1 MQIDLFCSGSKG
13 NSCLIQTKKA
23 KVLVDCGPTTKRYM
37 TNSLND
43 ANVKIE
49 DLDAVLITHSHSD
62 HIRQLAMFQSVPIY
76 TCCPLQVKN
85 SKRQEVPMDLHFIA
99 PPAQFS
105 IGDLV
110 IQAFPTSHDSGPSMG
125 FVFCHQNEKLVY
137 VTDTGYI
144 KADYFEML
152 SDADYYIFESN
163 HDLEML
169 QQTDRPYWLKSRIAC
184 DTGHLCNADSA
195 RLLSNFISSRTKH
208 IVLAHL
214 SQEANTPELALNTLF
229 DRFNA
234 CGINTS
240 KMKVEAAEQWQPIR
254 IGQLEKSKENLS
266 EQSETDRCTNLCFDK
281 LVVSRS

>member
-13 NSCLIQTKKA
+13 NSCLIQTA
-23 KVLVDCGPTTKRYM
+23 TTKVLVDCGPSTKRYM
-37 TNSLND
+37 ITSLKD
-43 ANVKIE
+43 VDVKVE

-62 HIRQLAMFQSVPIY
+62 HIRQLAMFQCVPIY

-85 SKRQEVPMDLHFIA
+85 SKREEVPLDLHMIT
-99 PPAQFS
+99 PPAQFG

-125 FVFCHQNEKLVY
+125 FVIYHENEKLVY

-144 KADYFEML
+144 KADYFDLL

-169 QQTDRPYWLKSRIAC
+169 QQTDRPYWLKARIAC

-195 RLLSNFISSRTKH
+195 RLLSHFISSRTKR

-214 SQEANTPELALNTLF
+214 SEEANTPELALETLYQ
-229 DRFNA
+229 RLQI
-234 CGINTS
+234 CGIDDQRI
-240 KMKVEAAEQWQPIR
+240 VIEAASQWQPIR
-254 IGQLEKSKENLS
+254 FGQKDRAQAQVETIDEKTCYCNLRLDEIVPS
-266 EQSETDRCTNLCFDK
+266 QS
-281 LVVSRS
+281 